1 MTGRKLEY
9 SSFGRRFTRR
19 TGALELMADLG
30 AALALPGPVH
40 MLGGGNPARIPRMEQ
55 VYREELARIARD
67 AEAFARMAG
76 QYAPPEGDIRFRTTV
91 AASLQERFGWPLT
104 HRNIALTAGSQT
116 AFFLLFNL
124 FGGHAEAGRRRI
136 MLPVTPEYVGY
147 TDLGLEEDLF
157 RSNRPSIE
165 LREAPFY
172 KYHVDFD
179 RLTLDDDVAAICI
192 SRPTNPTGNV
202 LGDEEVARL
211 NSLARA
217 RGIPLII
224 DCAYGLPF
232 PAIQFV
238 DAAPVW
244 NDNVILCLSLSKI
257 GLPGLR
263 TGIVVA
269 REEIIEALAAMTAV
283 LSLAPNNAGAALAER
298 LIASGELLAL
308 SETVI
313 RPFYRERMQQAVQWL
328 CEACR
333 GLPLRLHQPEGAFF
347 LWLWFEGLPIPSEEL
362 YRRLK
367 SRGVFVLSGHHFF
380 PGIDAEWP
388 HRQECLRMSYAQPPA
403 VVSQGIQL
411 IAEEVRRAYDHA
423 G

>member
-1 MTGRKLEY
+1 
-9 SSFGRRFTRR
+9 
-19 TGALELMADLG
+19 
-30 AALALPGPVH
+30 
-40 MLGGGNPARIPRMEQ
+40 
-55 VYREELARIARD
+55 
-67 AEAFARMAG
+67 
-76 QYAPPEGDIRFRTTV
+76 
-91 AASLQERFGWPLT
+91 
-104 HRNIALTAGSQT
+104 
-116 AFFLLFNL
+116 
-124 FGGHAEAGRRRI
+124 
-136 MLPVTPEYVGY
+136 
-147 TDLGLEEDLF
+147 
-157 RSNRPSIE
+157 
-165 LREAPFY
+165 
-172 KYHVDFD
+172 
-179 RLTLDDDVAAICI
+179 
-192 SRPTNPTGNV
+192 V

-211 NSLARA
+211 DSLARA
-217 RGIPLII
+217 HGIPLII

-403 VVSQGIQL
+403 VVSQGIRL

>member
-1 MTGRKLEY
+1 MAGRKLEY
-9 SSFGRRFTRR
+9 TDFGRRFTRR

-30 AALALPGPVH
+30 AALAAPGQVR

-55 VYREELARIARD
+55 VYREELARIAGD
-67 AEAFARMAG
+67 AAAFARMAG
-76 QYAPPEGDIRFRTTV
+76 QYAPPEGDIRFRTAV
-91 AASLQERFGWPLT
+91 AASLQQRFGWPLS
-104 HRNIALTAGSQT
+104 HRNVALTAGSQT

-124 FGGHAEAGRRRI
+124 FGGCGTHGRRRI
-136 MLPVTPEYVGY
+136 LLPVTPEYVGY
-147 TDLGLEEDLF
+147 ADLGLEDGLF
-157 RSNRPSIE
+157 SSSRPAIE
-165 LREAPFY
+165 LREPPFF
-172 KYHVDFD
+172 KYRIDFD
-179 RLTLDDDVAAICI
+179 ALPLDDEVSAICA

-202 LGDEEVARL
+202 LGDEEIARL
-211 NSLARA
+211 DGLARA

-224 DCAYGLPF
+224 DSAYGLPF

-238 DAAPVW
+238 EAAPAW

-283 LSLAPNNAGAALAER
+283 VSLAPNNAGAALAER
-298 LIASGELLAL
+298 LVASGELIGL

-313 RPFYRERMQQAVQWL
+313 RPFYRERMEQAVQWL
-328 CEACR
+328 REACD

-347 LWLWFEGLPIPSEEL
+347 LWLWFEGLPIPSQEL

-367 SRGVFVLSGHHFF
+367 ARGVIVLSGHHFF
-380 PGIDAEWP
+380 PGLDGAWP
-388 HRQECLRMSYAQPPA
+388 HREECLRMSYAQEPE
-403 VVSQGIQL
+403 VVSQGIRL
-411 IAEEVRRAYDHA
+411 IAEEVRRAYGEA